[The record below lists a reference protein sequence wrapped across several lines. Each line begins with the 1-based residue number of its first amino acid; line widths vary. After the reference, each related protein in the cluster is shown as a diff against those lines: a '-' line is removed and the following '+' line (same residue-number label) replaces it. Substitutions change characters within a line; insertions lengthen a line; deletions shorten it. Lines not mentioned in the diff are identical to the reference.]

1 MLISGPLR
9 TFEEVWLHNLEI
21 LKGLNIDFN
30 CFIHTWEESIPTY
43 KVPMNGYLGWPW
55 QWKRLKYEEQYN
67 SSVTSLT
74 SKEVFKDIHV
84 ENFNEFSEQ
93 LSFLNKYK
101 NENFYQALINSMS
114 MYYGMFRVT
123 QQTKK
128 VNMEFS
134 HAIRL
139 RPDFKLPNQFQISV
153 DENIVFHGGG
163 VSIQGKM
170 VSDQCFSGGY
180 NQMCEIMS
188 IFPELFSYMSS
199 ADLNHEYIF
208 STIAENSIYMQLK
221 KFDLLEKSVMRP
233 EPQLGLV
240 IRPKVVENSNIS
252 HLNFYIKGLNRKK
265 LIIKKK
271 TYKILLYI
279 KYRIVKK

>member
-1 MLISGPLR
+1 M
-9 TFEEVWLHNLEI
+9 HNLEI

-30 CFIHTWEESIPTY
+30 CFIHTWEENIATY
-43 KVPMNGYLGWPW
+43 KEPTDGYLGWPW
-55 QWKRLKYEEQYN
+55 QWKRLMYQEKYN
-67 SSVTSLT
+67 PGITSLI
-74 SKEVFKDIHV
+74 SKEVFTDIHID
-84 ENFNEFSEQ
+84 NFNKFNEQ

-123 QQTKK
+123 QQAKK
-128 VNMEFS
+128 VNMKFS
-134 HAIRL
+134 HALRL

-170 VSDQCFSGGY
+170 VSDQCFSGGF
-180 NQMCEIMS
+180 NQMCKIMS

-199 ADLNHEYIF
+199 ADLSHEYIY

-233 EPQLGLV
+233 ETQLGLV
-240 IRPKVVENSNIS
+240 VRPKVVDNSNIS
-252 HLNFYIKGLNRKK
+252 HFNFYIKGLSRKK